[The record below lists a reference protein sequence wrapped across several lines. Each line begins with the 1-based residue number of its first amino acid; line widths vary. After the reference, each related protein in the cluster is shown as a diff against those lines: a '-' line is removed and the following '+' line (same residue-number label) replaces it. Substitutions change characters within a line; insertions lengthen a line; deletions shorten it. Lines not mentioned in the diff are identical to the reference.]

1 MNELI
6 ERVPELHLTPQ
17 DINKLLP
24 ELEAYHAIY
33 NPLFQRREQRE
44 QAQKYLHGLLLADVP
59 NKSIETMLLALVGD
73 DPNAIRAMQ
82 QFVGQGVGQ
91 SHTQPNRTLR
101 RYCSLQPAFLRLAL
115 MPHLAVFSCLSKFKA
130 MWRSTAK
137 FCGP

>member
-33 NPLFQRREQRE
+33 SPLFQRREQRE

-82 QFVGQGVGQ
+82 QFVGQGAWAD
-91 SHTQPNRTLR
+91 T
-101 RYCSLQPAFLRLAL
+101 AI
-115 MPHLAVFSCLSKFKA
+115 LSQH
-130 MWRSTAK
+130 WREVDQDLGDEQGVLILDGSDFAK
-137 FCGP
+137 QGADSAGVKRQWCGE